1 MKHRGENRTEAAIQV
16 RGFQIVPERSRRC
29 LALGKHWLALSFC
42 GCWVWALALT
52 QSQGRADIR
61 LLDSSEMRDV
71 AKGALVPFDLGK
83 FRLRYLKPHGPFLPG
98 EPSTR

>member
-1 MKHRGENRTEAAIQV
+1 MFSSRKALAGV
-16 RGFQIVPERSRRC
+16 IV
-29 LALGKHWLALSFC
+29 LWLLGL
-42 GCWVWALALT
+42 GALALT